1 MIPISKN
8 DSIMDIVLKIN
19 HCEDKEV
26 ILQFSFGHPILHNHL
41 SLKILKNK
49 TEPKKLIIVTSDVS
63 SKKIGKKLGIEYS
76 IIKDPK
82 FIEQQDIL
90 KHNFTFTQY
99 LKYELNNYYKE
110 FQSLIKQNKQVH
122 SLMKYKYK
130 AYNDKVGIGIF
141 IVSFIFSIFLLL
153 FIFYFAVNK
162 TYVRITPEIKIE
174 TRWANFI
181 FSQREQDSVFSG
193 DNTIPISTYTSTITL
208 TKDFSTTGIDNAST
222 QKASGEIIV
231 FNQLLEGID
240 LKNNTRVRREDGVE
254 YTIDASIS
262 LPAAT
267 QDINGAIIPSQ
278 TTANI
283 TAKNYDAIWQFIWK
297 RWNSTGS
304 ISFII
309 PGLPEELRSK
319 IYAKTETD
327 MSGGSNDYKTIL
339 TQEDIDKAT
348 EILTSQLKS
357 EVTIQAKRSI
367 RETNL
372 NNNSSIDILDVSDAI
387 SYGEALIQIPDNIQ
401 AWNIQTTLTLTG
413 TISAR
418 FYLFDKQQ
426 VINKL
431 KKTINDSL
439 LSDVEELIRI
449 DKDSLRVSHIIS
461 SQDDPIEIKA
471 TSEVAILL
479 QHNFVNP
486 DDSFVQQLKYTIMW
500 MEPQQA
506 EWVLRNNEKIQDVEV
521 YNRPFFIKKI
531 PSIPSNIIFQLEE

>member
-19 HCEDKEV
+19 NCEEKEV

-49 TEPKKLIIVTSDVS
+49 TEPKKLIIVTSDLS
-63 SKKIGKKLGIEYS
+63 SKKIGKKLWIEYS

-90 KHNFTFTQY
+90 KHNFSFTQY

-110 FQSLIKQNKQVH
+110 FQSLLKQNKQVN

-130 AYNDKVGIGIF
+130 AYNDKIGIGIF
-141 IVSFIFSIFLLL
+141 IVSFIFSLFLLL

-162 TYVRITPEIKIE
+162 TYVTITPEIKIE
-174 TRWANFI
+174 TRGANFV
-181 FSQREQDSVFSG
+181 FSEREQDSVFSG
-193 DNTIPISTYTSTITL
+193 DNTIPITTYSTSITL
-208 TKDFSTTGIDNAST
+208 TKDFSTTGIDENST
-222 QKASGEIIV
+222 QKAKGEIII
-231 FNQLLEGID
+231 FNQLLEPID
-240 LKNNTRVRREDGVE
+240 LKNNTRVQRKDSVE
-254 YTIDASIS
+254 YKIQSS
-262 LPAAT
+262 VWLPAAI
-267 QDINGAIIPSQ
+267 QDDNGSIIPSQ
-278 TTANI
+278 TTVNI
-283 TAKNYDAIWQFIWK
+283 TASNYDAKWQFIWS
-297 RWNSTGS
+297 RWNSNGEV
-304 ISFII
+304 SFII

-319 IYAKTETD
+319 IYAKTSSEIK
-327 MSGGSNDYKTIL
+327 GGSDDYKTIL

-348 EILTSQLKS
+348 EIIKAQLKS
-357 EVTIQAKRSI
+357 EVTAQAKQSI
-367 RETNL
+367 QQNNL
-372 NNNSSIDILDVSDAI
+372 NNNSLIDILDVNEAI
-387 SYGEALIQIPDNIQ
+387 SYGDPLIQIPDNIQ
-401 AWNIQTTLTLTG
+401 AGTVQNTFNVTW
-413 TISAR
+413 TISAD

-461 SQDDPIEIKA
+461 SQDNPIEIKA

-486 DDSFVQQLKYTIMW
+486 EDSFVQQLKYTIMW

-506 EWVLRNNEKIQDVEV
+506 EWVLRNNEKIQDVSV
-521 YNRPFFIKKI
+521 YNQPFFIKKI
-531 PSIPSNIIFQLEE
+531 PQIPSNIIFQLEQ